1 MANKKAN
8 ATERKDLPTGDHDRV
23 AMASR
28 LPDGTPH
35 QTPDFEFLGDR
46 EDVEAAAVEQLKVQ
60 RVSAAD
66 TAARGVETT
75 SGVLAEDAAE
85 GDGSINPTNAPQDP
99 SIEKL
104 TKIHE
109 SAAKGAEADAKAEV
123 AERHDGLGDSSSD
136 DGKDE

>member
-1 MANKKAN
+1 MATKKES

-46 EDVEAAAVEQLKVQ
+46 EGVEAAAKEQLKQQ

-66 TAARGVETT
+66 SAARGVEAGG
-75 SGVLAEDAAE
+75 GVLEAESGSAKE
-85 GDGSINPTNAPQDP
+85 GIVNPKDAPQDP

-104 TKIHE
+104 QKLHE
-109 SAAKGAEADAKAEV
+109 EAAAAGEAQAESEV
-123 AERHDGLGDSSSD
+123 AERHHGLGD
-136 DGKDE
+136 DEPES